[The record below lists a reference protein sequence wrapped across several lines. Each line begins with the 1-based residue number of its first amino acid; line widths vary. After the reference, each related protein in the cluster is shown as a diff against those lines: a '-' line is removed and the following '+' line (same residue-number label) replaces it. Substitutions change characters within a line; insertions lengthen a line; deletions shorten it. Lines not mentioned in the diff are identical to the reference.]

1 MELMSC
7 SRKISLHLLIWFT
20 SGLHYNTL
28 TLTKSPIFQ
37 DFTFLHNGNPL
48 QQMQMLKP
56 ILQNLQKDLNNLHCT
71 CPYDI
76 RVHDLAIVAK
86 NSDIC
91 AKILHFPSFFFL
103 F

>member
-1 MELMSC
+1 MEEIANLPSVTPKQLKYVQQC
-7 SRKISLHLLIWFT
+7 CLFLGVTTLADITNSKGT
-20 SGLHYNTL
+20 TL
-28 TLTKSPIFQ
+28 TEWVLSHQ
-37 DFTFLHNGNPL
+37 GR
-48 QQMQMLKP
+48 
-56 ILQNLQKDLNNLHCT
+56 
-71 CPYDI
+71 DI

>member
-1 MELMSC
+1 LFAFSAMTPSTMYSPLIPLFRC
-7 SRKISLHLLIWFT
+7 SLHIIYL
-20 SGLHYNTL
+20 
-28 TLTKSPIFQ
+28 PI
-37 DFTFLHNGNPL
+37 
-48 QQMQMLKP
+48 
-56 ILQNLQKDLNNLHCT
+56 
-71 CPYDI
+71 YI

>member
-1 MELMSC
+1 MK
-7 SRKISLHLLIWFT
+7 RKGVSAILIVFAV
-20 SGLHYNTL
+20 SG
-28 TLTKSPIFQ
+28 S
-37 DFTFLHNGNPL
+37 G
-48 QQMQMLKP
+48 
-56 ILQNLQKDLNNLHCT
+56 
-71 CPYDI
+71 I